1 MFADM
6 NPALR
11 RQAMLLILVAALG
24 YFVDIYDLLLFSM
37 VRAPSLVSLGVAPD
51 QLLSQGV
58 RLLDM
63 QMGGLLLGGI
73 LWGVLGDKKGR
84 LSVLFGS
91 ILLYSLAN
99 LCNGCVTTVG
109 QYAVLR
115 LLAGMGLAGELGA
128 GITLVAEVMPKRSRG
143 WGTSIVATVGILGAV
158 VGYGVAGSTDWRHAY
173 FIGGGLGILL
183 LLLRLGVAE
192 SGLFKKMA
200 TANHKRGDF
209 FMLFRDAGR
218 FFKYLRVIAIGLPL
232 WYLVG
237 ILITFSPEFGKDFG
251 FSALPSAGKAVALC
265 YMGLAIGDLSSG
277 MLSQWLS
284 SRKRAVALFLLAEVV
299 GVALY
304 FTLGRASLR
313 DFYVCCVVLGLAG
326 GYWALFITIG
336 AEQFGT
342 NIRSTVATTVPN
354 MVRGAVVPM
363 SLAFA
368 AMQGPSWGLS
378 PSVSALVVA
387 VPVFG
392 LALWGLLGLEETF
405 HKDLDY
411 VEHT

>member
-1 MFADM
+1 MFEDLS
-6 NPALR
+6 PTLK
-11 RQAMLLILVAALG
+11 RQAILVILVAALG

-37 VRAPSLVSLGVAPD
+37 VRNASLTALGVPPE

-58 RLLDM
+58 HLLNM
-63 QMGGLLLGGI
+63 QMGGMLLGGV
-73 LWGVLGDKKGR
+73 LWGILGDKKGR

-91 ILLYSLAN
+91 IVLYSVAN
-99 LCNGCVTTVG
+99 VCNGWATTVG

-115 LLAGMGLAGELGA
+115 LLAGVGLAGELGA

-143 WGTSIVATVGILGAV
+143 WGTSIVAAVGILGAV
-158 VGYGVAGSTDWRHAY
+158 VGFGVAGSTDWRHAY
-173 FIGGGLGILL
+173 FIGGGLGMAL

-192 SGLFKKMA
+192 SGLFKKA
-200 TANHKRGDF
+200 LADPVKRGDF
-209 FMLFRDAGR
+209 FMLFRDSSR

-232 WYLVG
+232 WYMVG
-237 ILITFSPEFGKDFG
+237 ILITFSPEFGKAFG
-251 FSALPSAGKAVALC
+251 FAAAPSAGRAVALC
-265 YMGLAIGDLSSG
+265 YIGLAAGDFLSG
-277 MLSQWLS
+277 MLSQWLR
-284 SRKRAVALFLLAEVV
+284 SRIKAVAWFMLAQAL

-304 FTLGRASLR
+304 FTLGRASLQA
-313 DFYVCCVVLGLAG
+313 FYASCLFLGLTG
-326 GYWALFITIG
+326 GYWALFVTIG

-363 SLAFA
+363 T
-368 AMQGPSWGLS
+368 LS
-378 PSVSALVVA
+378 FVWLRNLPLGAPTSALAVA
-387 VPVFG
+387 ALVFG
-392 LALWGLLGLEETF
+392 LAVWGLAGLEETF